1 MTKILVKKKEK
12 WTWIYLIKNQCSLDQ
27 SSEKTVSLADS
38 RNKWIFFFLPCSCK
52 NVLAFIFALDSHY
65 KLTPSLFSQIRS
77 CFHHSNM
84 TYMVR
89 VHVQASLSVQNLLLF
104 TFVFNKVAAQGQ
116 IIRQWA
122 PVHRQV
128 KGLSPCYIGNKYPY
142 LSIINSLILKNS
154 VLSGQ
159 CGLIRFDWEQTGHN
173 SSCFYINVA
182 IHKKKIGYLSPNEP

>member
-1 MTKILVKKKEK
+1 MDIF
-12 WTWIYLIKNQCSLDQ
+12 DQ
-27 SSEKTVSLADS
+27 KSMFFGPKLWENCLTGRQQKQMDF
-38 RNKWIFFFLPCSCK
+38 FFFLPCSCK

>member
-1 MTKILVKKKEK
+1 MTKILVKKKKKNEHGYIWSK
-12 WTWIYLIKNQCSLDQ
+12 INVLWTKALRKLSHWQTAETNG
-27 SSEKTVSLADS
+27 
-38 RNKWIFFFLPCSCK
+38 FFFLPCSCK
-52 NVLAFIFALDSHY
+52 NVLVLIFALDSHY

-182 IHKKKIGYLSPNEP
+182 IHKKK